1 VIDLN
6 HIQRIYFLGAGGIGM
21 SALARYIHRLGKE
34 VAGYDRTCTPLTM
47 ELAGEGIPVHYSD
60 DPALIPQSF
69 RDKENTLVVYTPA
82 LPGTHAELNYFK
94 KAGFCLMKRA
104 ELLGE
109 VSRGR
114 PSVAV
119 AGTHG
124 KTSVSTLLAHLL
136 ATTENGC
143 TAFLGGISKNYGN
156 NLIMTG
162 QNPWFVL
169 EADEFDRSFLR
180 LYPAHAVVT
189 SMDADHLDIYGDYRQ
204 LQQAFNEFVS
214 HLPPGGILL
223 MKKGLPV
230 EYPEGIR
237 KYTYSV
243 KEDADFTPENRQYRK
258 GKWSFDLKTPG
269 GQISRLMSGNP
280 GKAGLENAVASAA
293 MAWLLGAG
301 MDELKSGLDSFEG
314 VKRRFDFHIRTAD
327 VVYMDDYAHH
337 PEELK
342 ACIEAVRDSFPGRKI
357 TGIFQPHLYTRT
369 RDFATDFARSL
380 DLLDTCILVDIYPAR
395 EEPLPGITADTI
407 RQHMRNPEAVIR
419 CRKEDIIP
427 ALKPLELEVLLTL
440 GAGDIDTLVT
450 DIKKWLQKRFELL

>member
-1 VIDLN
+1 MIDLN
-6 HIQRIYFLGAGGIGM
+6 QIQRLYFLGAGGIGM
-21 SALARYIHRLGKE
+21 SALARYMHRLGKK

-47 ELAGEGIPVHYSD
+47 ELTGEGIPVHYSD

-69 RDKENTLVVYTPA
+69 RDKKNTLVVYTPA
-82 LPGTHAELNYFK
+82 LPGAHAELNYFK
-94 KAGFCLMKRA
+94 KAGFRLMKRA

-109 VSRGR
+109 VSKGR

-124 KTSVSTLLAHLL
+124 KTSVSTLVAHLL

-143 TAFLGGISKNYGN
+143 TAFLGGISKNYGS

-180 LYPAHAVVT
+180 LYPTHAVVT
-189 SMDADHLDIYGDYRQ
+189 SLDADHLDIYGDHRH

-223 MKKGLPV
+223 IKKGLPV
-230 EYPEGIR
+230 ECPEEIR

-243 KEDADFTPENRQYRK
+243 KEDADFTPENRGYRK
-258 GKWSFDLKTPG
+258 GMWSFDLKTPEG
-269 GQISRLMSGNP
+269 RIPCLKSANL

-293 MAWLLGAG
+293 VAWLLGAG
-301 MDELKSGLDSFEG
+301 TDELRSGLESFEG
-314 VKRRFDFHIRTAD
+314 VKRRFDFHIRTAE

-369 RDFATDFARSL
+369 RDFAVDFARSL

-395 EEPLPGITADTI
+395 EEPLPGVTADTI
-407 RQHMRNPEAVIR
+407 RQHMRKPDAVIR
-419 CRKEDIIP
+419 CKKEEIIP
-427 ALKPLELEVLLTL
+427 ALEPLDLDVLLTL
-440 GAGDIDTLVT
+440 GAGDIDTRVT
-450 DIKKWLQKRFELL
+450 DIKKWLQKRFELS

>member
-1 VIDLN
+1 
-6 HIQRIYFLGAGGIGM
+6 M
-21 SALARYIHRLGKE
+21 SALARYMHHIGKE

-47 ELAGEGIPVHYSD
+47 ELTGEGIPVHYSD

-82 LPGTHAELNYFK
+82 LPGTHTELNYFK

-109 VSRGR
+109 VSKGK

-136 ATTENGC
+136 SKTENGC

-189 SMDADHLDIYGDYRQ
+189 SMDADHLDIYGDYRHM
-204 LQQAFNEFVS
+204 QQAFNEFVS

-223 MKKGLPV
+223 MKNGLPV
-230 EYPEGIR
+230 DYPEGIR

-243 KEDADFTPENRQYRK
+243 KEDADFTPENRQYKK

-269 GQISRLMSGNP
+269 GRIPRLMSGSP
-280 GKAGLENAVASAA
+280 GKAGLGNAVASAA

-301 MDELKSGLDSFEG
+301 MDELKSGLESFEG

-342 ACIEAVRDSFPGRKI
+342 ACIEAVRESFPGRKI

-380 DLLDTCILVDIYPAR
+380 DLLDTCILLDIYPAR

-407 RQHMRNPEAVIR
+407 RQYMRTPGAVIR

-427 ALKPLELEVLLTL
+427 ALEPLDLEVLLTL

-450 DIKKWLQKRFELL
+450 EIKKWLQKRFELL